1 MSFGWMSSLE
11 DAQAILTFLQTCFL
25 DTAGQESSPI
35 VSAESQQ
42 LFADKQGQQQLRL
55 AAHCSHARPSTAQQG
70 SQAQAATA
78 DLGVAELSSLSRCDS
93 QQQLPVQLHHLAPQ
107 LPEALDDMHSSV
119 ESGSPQ
125 NQSDDYTDVKAAAAS
140 AWLRQLPWVRC
151 GDAVTAWT
159 AAELQSQRI
168 ISHAEAS
175 TSQVNGAHSQLAG
188 AAADVRSSVSGQ
200 SDHGPHTGA
209 RTEPPSDL
217 HCKHARHEQ
226 PVSDM
231 DSDSRSGLSNAQ
243 QQAYSQIPSDSM
255 HTLYTADAS
264 QPFHAQPQ
272 SGSQTSEFRSD
283 PLSDSNSDSCTVSP
297 PAQGSLEGIWVY
309 PIKSCGGIRAQE
321 WPLGPN
327 GLLFDREWALVGDE
341 GNVLTQKGLPK
352 LALIQ
357 PRVDLTQGFMQV

>member
-1 MSFGWMSSLE
+1 MSSLE
-11 DAQAILTFLQTCFL
+11 DAQAIITFLQTCFL
-25 DTAGQESSPI
+25 DTAGQESFPI

-42 LFADKQGQQQLRL
+42 LSADKQGQQQLRL

-70 SQAQAATA
+70 FQAQAATA
-78 DLGVAELSSLSRCDS
+78 DLGVAAASELSSLSRRDS
-93 QQQLPVQLHHLAPQ
+93 QQKLPVQLHHLAPQ
-107 LPEALDDMHSSV
+107 LPEALDDMQSGIK
-119 ESGSPQ
+119 SGSPQ
-125 NQSDDYTDVKAAAAS
+125 NQSNDYTEVKAAAAS

-168 ISHAEAS
+168 KSHAEAS

-188 AAADVRSSVSGQ
+188 AAADVPSSVSGQ

-209 RTEPPSDL
+209 QTESPSDL
-217 HCKHARHEQ
+217 HCKHARHQQ

-231 DSDSRSGLSNAQ
+231 DSDSQSVLLNAQ

-264 QPFHAQPQ
+264 QPCHAQPQ

-283 PLSDSNSDSCTVSP
+283 SLSDSNSDSCTVSP
-297 PAQGSLEGIWVY
+297 PTQGSLEGIWVY

-357 PRVDLTQGFMQV
+357 PRVDLTQGVMQV